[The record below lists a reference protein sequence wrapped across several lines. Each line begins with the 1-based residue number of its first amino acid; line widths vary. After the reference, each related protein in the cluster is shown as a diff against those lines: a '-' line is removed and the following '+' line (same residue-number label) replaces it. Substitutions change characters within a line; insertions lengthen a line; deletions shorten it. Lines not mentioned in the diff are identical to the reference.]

1 MGFRSPNSA
10 DPSSIRKPR
19 LSIFSRLVV
28 CSTLLLG
35 VSIIL
40 KARHH
45 LLSPLLPHFYSSSI
59 PHTQPATMAYQQER
73 YIAELAVQRATL
85 LTQKVFNEKAKGTV
99 SKDDKSPVTIGDF
112 GAQALIIQAIRK
124 NFPNDEIVAEEEA
137 STLREDK
144 ALSAEIWRL
153 VKDIKLEDSES
164 DNLLGGALPSEEAM
178 LDIIDEGKSAGGAKG
193 RVWALDPIDGT
204 KGFLRGGQYAVCLGL
219 IENGD
224 VKVGAIG
231 CPNLPVNDSETL
243 SAGIGAEQTSG
254 AGNGVLFS
262 AIQGVGAISRPLTNA
277 SLAESKS
284 ISMRPV
290 PDIAQA
296 VFCEGVEAAHSAQGD
311 NAAVAERLGITA
323 PSVRLDSQ
331 AKYCSIARGAGD
343 IYLRLPVKKDYQ
355 EKIWD
360 HAAGDLLVREAGG
373 QVTDIYGQRLDFS
386 KGRTL
391 AANKGVVAAP
401 AAIHDQVIDA
411 VKVVLKL

>member
-1 MGFRSPNSA
+1 MPLSPSPSPPNHR
-10 DPSSIRKPR
+10 PSSLLRV
-19 LSIFSRLVV
+19 LSRFLI
-28 CSTLLLG
+28 CSTL
-35 VSIIL
+35 IL
-40 KARHH
+40 A
-45 LLSPLLPHFYSSSI
+45 LSVALKTRSRLSLLLPSFSPSSPFSSSQI
-59 PHTQPATMAYQQER
+59 PTMAYQQER
-73 YIAELAVQRATL
+73 YIAELAVQRASI
-85 LTQKVFNEKAKGTV
+85 LTQKVFFEKAKGTV

-137 STLREDK
+137 SSLREDK

-153 VKDIKLEDSES
+153 VKDIKLEDAES
-164 DNLLGGALPSEEAM
+164 DKILGGPIASEESM
-178 LDIIDEGKSAGGAKG
+178 LDIIDEGKSAGGPKG
-193 RVWALDPIDGT
+193 RIWALDPIDGT

-219 IENGD
+219 IVDGD

-231 CPNLPVNDSETL
+231 TPNLPVDDAAPIDAST
-243 SAGIGAEQTSG
+243 GAQQTSTS
-254 AGNGVLFS
+254 ANGVLFS
-262 AIQGVGAISRPLTNA
+262 AVQGEGATSRPLSNGT
-277 SLAESKS
+277 LAESKS

-360 HAAGDLLVREAGG
+360 HAAGDIIVREAGG
-373 QVTDIYGQRLDFS
+373 QVTDIYGNRLDFS

-401 AAIHDQVIDA
+401 KALQDQVIDA